1 MRMFIQQRHHSSL
14 NFYVSLAAVEVR
26 SAAQPCVPGQ
36 CQYCKPPVC
45 TTKNDTILGDFNIKA
60 LHDGG
65 LLDLVFT
72 HKMFLINPIVLFK
85 RRWKTTN
92 IPSICNK
99 FKCADQCHFSV
110 TLVEGSF
117 IFEKFNEYLIAT
129 QIHSN

>member
-1 MRMFIQQRHHSSL
+1 MEKIAWGKSL
-14 NFYVSLAAVEVR
+14 NI
-26 SAAQPCVPGQ
+26 
-36 CQYCKPPVC
+36 PPIAENC
-45 TTKNDTILGDFNIKA
+45 FLKSFRGIRKTT
-60 LHDGG
+60 
-65 LLDLVFT
+65 
-72 HKMFLINPIVLFK
+72 LINPIVLLK